1 MKALEVVQETDPQG
15 TVIGVRGIVHVSASP
30 IPPLLWFLALTAAI
44 LLLALVCLRPAT
56 GATDDIDMIILHES
70 GHFSGTGY
78 HEISAS
84 GPLCSLTIQ
93 PGNESILTASNGST
107 WIVQQNGSLRE
118 VV

>member
-1 MKALEVVQETDPQG
+1 MKALLIDQEVDPQG

-30 IPPLLWFLALTAAI
+30 IPPLLWFLVLTAAI
-44 LLLALVCLRPAT
+44 LLLAFVCLRPAN
-56 GATDDIDMIILHES
+56 GAADDIDMIILHES

-93 PGNESILTASNGST
+93 PGNVSMLTASNGST

>member
-44 LLLALVCLRPAT
+44 LLLALVCLRPAN
-56 GATDDIDMIILHES
+56 GAADDIDAIILHES

-84 GPLCSLTIQ
+84 GPLCKITIQ
-93 PGNESILTASNGST
+93 PANESLLAAGNGT
-107 WIVQQNGSLRE
+107 VWIVQQNGSLRE

>member
-1 MKALEVVQETDPQG
+1 MKALQVVEETDPQG

-44 LLLALVCLRPAT
+44 LLLALFCLRPAN
-56 GATDDIDMIILHES
+56 GATDDIDMIVLRES
-70 GHFSGTGY
+70 GHFSGSG
-78 HEISAS
+78 HQEISAS

-93 PGNESILTASNGST
+93 PGNESLLMASNGT
-107 WIVQQNGSLRE
+107 IWIVQQNGSLRE